1 MRVELRRKTELHPF
15 FFWPAMHSSFLVI
28 ARRRRITG
36 FTMLE
41 LVVTIVIAG
50 ILAAVATA
58 RFVGRGS
65 FESRGYFDQTIT
77 VVRHAQKTAIAQRR
91 NVIVEI
97 SADRVAVCYVAGC
110 AGAAANRVR
119 ATLDLNRSSRMAQN
133 CLNDATWLCTGRPD
147 GVSPIGSTSATIT
160 FDALGRPSTTATI
173 TISGSEAGDRTRQII
188 IEPETGYVR
197 PA

>member
-15 FFWPAMHSSFLVI
+15 LFWPAMHNSFLLI
-28 ARRRRITG
+28 AFRRKLAG

-58 RFVGRGS
+58 RFVSKGG
-65 FESRGYFDQTIT
+65 FESRGYFDETIN
-77 VVRHAQKTAIAQRR
+77 VVRQAQKIAIAQRR

-119 ATLDLNRSSRMAQN
+119 ATLDLNRSSAMAQN
-133 CLNDATWLCTGRPD
+133 CLNDAGWLCTGRPD
-147 GVSPIGSTSATIT
+147 GVSPIGTTAATIA
-160 FDALGRPSTTATI
+160 FDALGRPSTAATI
-173 TISGSEAGDRTRQII
+173 TISGAESGDVTRQII
-188 IEPETGYVR
+188 IEAETGYVR

>member
-1 MRVELRRKTELHPF
+1 MND
-15 FFWPAMHSSFLVI
+15 ASAVI
-28 ARRRRITG
+28 ARRRRVAG
-36 FTMLE
+36 FTLLE
-41 LVVTIVIAG
+41 LVVTIVIVG

-58 RFVGRGS
+58 RFVGKGG
-65 FESRGYFDQTIT
+65 FESRGYFDEAIT

-119 ATLDLNRSSRMAQN
+119 ATLNLNRSARMAQS
-133 CLNDATWLCTGRPD
+133 CLDDPDWLCAGRPD
-147 GVSPIGSTSATIT
+147 GVSPLGSTAAIIT
-160 FDALGRPSTTATI
+160 FDGLGRPSTGATI
-173 TISGSEAGDRTRQII
+173 TISGSESGDLTRQII
-188 IEPETGYVR
+188 VEPETGYVR